1 MDDCGHVFVAVAVA
15 VAVVEWLGISDEGGV
30 QGAAVVGASGTGLK
44 ELLDEGRLLLLQLG
58 DAFTLLSYLLCKKP
72 VLVLQSLD
80 GLWGGCGRGLGSGRD
95 GGGLCTG
102 GEGLHSGAGYEV
114 IKAAIDFL

>member
-1 MDDCGHVFVAVAVA
+1 MVNVFVAVAVAVA

-58 DAFTLLSYLLCKKP
+58 DAFTLLSYLLGTTRVTDRHKSVETVGEKR
-72 VLVLQSLD
+72 
-80 GLWGGCGRGLGSGRD
+80 GGVKR
-95 GGGLCTG
+95 
-102 GEGLHSGAGYEV
+102 
-114 IKAAIDFL
+114 